1 MRWPELDGKIWI
13 IPAARMKGRREHRV
27 PLVERALSILDEMK
41 SFGVQELTFAGE
53 RAGRPLSDMTLSAV
67 LKRMGRAGVTVHG
80 FRSTFRDWAGETT
93 AHPRE
98 VCEQALAHRLLDRAE
113 AAYRRGDLM
122 GKRRVL
128 MEDWASYC
136 GAGKGPTPER

>member
-1 MRWPELDGKIWI
+1 MRWPELDDQIWI

-27 PLVERALSILDEMK
+27 PLVARALSILDEVK
-41 SFGVQELTFAGE
+41 SFGVHELTFPGA
-53 RAGRPLSDMTLSAV
+53 RPGRRLSDMTLSAV
-67 LKRMGRAGVTVHG
+67 LRRMGYAEFTVHG

-98 VCEQALAHRLLDRAE
+98 VCEQALAHGLADRTE
-113 AAYRRGDLM
+113 AAYRRGDLTE
-122 GKRRVL
+122 KRRVL

-136 GAGKGPTPER
+136 GVGR